1 MLTRKVKNRLLSIF
15 VFIFFLIFLSSC
27 STTIFNHNDEIK
39 TLSFND
45 NLTIE
50 EFNLLL
56 IDYAKNNPYPD
67 LDK

>member
-1 MLTRKVKNRLLSIF
+1 MKK
-15 VFIFFLIFLSSC
+15 IFFLIFLSSC